1 MPPRKFSKLEE
12 FLARCHD
19 FQPIK
24 LMHRLNVNDN
34 VSFTLQK
41 PEIDWNNGLKR
52 ISSEVSPILWSFQNT
67 VRAWLNANKSSW
79 MLVYSR
85 CFFVLLSHSYPLRLS
100 ASLFGYQCP
109 WWGYNAQNASAV
121 KGSNAHFSNCR
132 ENQVNGD
139 STRTK
144 KLKLQSVLSD
154 SQVARRVQFVSP
166 TVLFALQEFYFSSLL
181 CTILFFQLLSL
192 TWIFFF
198 WLSPIT
204 FRMVGP

>member
-1 MPPRKFSKLEE
+1 MSDRPVANIGPKGLFNWEGGGLEACPPQENFEKLKN
-12 FLARCHD
+12 FWRVAT
-19 FQPIK
+19 I
-24 LMHRLNVNDN
+24 LMHRINVND
-34 VSFTLQK
+34 FLRLLCQK
-41 PEIDWNNGLKR
+41 PIIDWNNGLKR
-52 ISSEVSPILWSFQNT
+52 ISSEISPTLWSFQNT

-144 KLKLQSVLSD
+144 KLKLQ
-154 SQVARRVQFVSP
+154 
-166 TVLFALQEFYFSSLL
+166 Y
-181 CTILFFQLLSL
+181 
-192 TWIFFF
+192 
-198 WLSPIT
+198 
-204 FRMVGP
+204 